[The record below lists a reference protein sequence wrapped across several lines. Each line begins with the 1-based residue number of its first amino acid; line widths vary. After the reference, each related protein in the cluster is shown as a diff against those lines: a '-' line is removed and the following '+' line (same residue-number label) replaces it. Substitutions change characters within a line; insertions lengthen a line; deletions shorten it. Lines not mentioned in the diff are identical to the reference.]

1 MLGLDACELGA
12 QLLELLRLALCARG
26 EWPGREA
33 ATCAGGSKRAVR
45 LGGSVP
51 AATLGGSWGPRGVD
65 SGRAWDFSSRRPF
78 WRRES
83 GGKECVQPGG
93 CGLSRRW
100 GWGSFR

>member
-26 EWPGREA
+26 ERRSRAA
-33 ATCAGGSKRAVR
+33 ATCAGGSKGAAR
-45 LGGSVP
+45 LGVS
-51 AATLGGSWGPRGVD
+51 PRGNFGARGDLVACMY
-65 SGRAWDFSSRRPF
+65 SGRAWDFSPRRPF
-78 WRRES
+78 WGREP

-100 GWGSFR
+100 GWGFFR